1 MFSAQII
8 FIRQA
13 IGGGY
18 ICEVLIVYLCLFV
31 ITDYKK
37 GIIPN
42 KLLVLGVIHR
52 LLFKMSLWN
61 HIIVILI
68 IFVVFFPF
76 FKSKMLGA
84 GDIKLFMLIG
94 LYLTPR
100 ETIISIAVS
109 FFIAAIISIAKLIL
123 FCKEKSLKVKI
134 HMALPIFI
142 GTMITVGGI
151 VS

>member
-1 MFSAQII
+1 MKIL

-13 IGGGY
+13 IGGGC
-18 ICEVLIVYLCLFV
+18 ICEVLIVYLCLCV

-42 KLLVLGVIHR
+42 KLLVLGAIHR
-52 LLFKMSLWN
+52 LLYKTSIWN
-61 HIIVILI
+61 HFIVILI
-68 IFVVFFPF
+68 IFIVFFPF
-76 FKSKMLGA
+76 FKLRMLGA

-94 LYLTPR
+94 LYLSLQ
-100 ETIISIAVS
+100 ETIISIAIS
-109 FFIAAIISIAKLIL
+109 FFIAAVISIAKLIL

>member
-1 MFSAQII
+1 MKIL

-13 IGGGY
+13 IGGGC
-18 ICEVLIVYLCLFV
+18 ICEVLIVYLCLCV

-52 LLFKMSLWN
+52 LLYKTSIWN
-61 HIIVILI
+61 HFIVILI
-68 IFVVFFPF
+68 IFIVFFPF
-76 FKSKMLGA
+76 FKLRMLGA

>member
-1 MFSAQII
+1 
-8 FIRQA
+8 
-13 IGGGY
+13 
-18 ICEVLIVYLCLFV
+18 
-31 ITDYKK
+31 
-37 GIIPN
+37 
-42 KLLVLGVIHR
+42 
-52 LLFKMSLWN
+52 
-61 HIIVILI
+61 
-68 IFVVFFPF
+68 
-76 FKSKMLGA
+76 MLGA

>member
-1 MFSAQII
+1 MKIL

-13 IGGGY
+13 IGGGCV
-18 ICEVLIVYLCLFV
+18 CEVLIVYLCLCV

-42 KLLVLGVIHR
+42 KLLVLGVINR
-52 LLFKMSLWN
+52 LLYKTSIWN
-61 HIIVILI
+61 HFIVILI
-68 IFVVFFPF
+68 IFIVFFPF
-76 FKSKMLGA
+76 FKLRMLGA

-94 LYLTPR
+94 LYLSLQ
-100 ETIISIAVS
+100 ETIISIAIS
-109 FFIAAIISIAKLIL
+109 FFIAAVISIAKLIL